1 MFASA
6 ILLATAFEVGPFY
19 QQTDADAA
27 ALRPF
32 WSQEGGTT
40 DVLWPVF
47 TAHRDWWRFCWFTHY
62 QKTTAGGYQFEVM
75 PLWFNGRTS
84 TDRLPSPALGRDRQP
99 SDDLDDSSYWGLF
112 PIWGHHPHVLLMYDV
127 KFCLWPLW
135 TQYKMPRPREKRWMT
150 TNAVLFPFFHWRDDG
165 AWGFW
170 PVYGINHQ
178 RESDHQYVLWPIVTW
193 ADYRPDRDTAG
204 EGTSWMVW
212 PLYGRVRRAYERQDS
227 VLPPLFSVATA
238 TSKKP
243 DPKNSFPTSLR
254 VRCPWPI
261 FEYENVRGAS
271 ERLSVWPLYER
282 TINYEYSTGRE
293 SSHVTRFGWKLVE
306 LYDDEAR
313 VFPFWTSR
321 RDGSFFRL
329 WPFWESETRGG
340 VTASRLLA
348 LFPIRW
354 VESVDRNW
362 AKFWTFY
369 ESVEDP
375 IATDHSLL
383 WGLIRWRTMK

>member
-6 ILLATAFEVGPFY
+6 LLLATAFEVGPFY
-19 QQTDADAA
+19 QQTDAGAA

-32 WSQEGGTT
+32 WSRDGETT

-47 TAHRDWWRFCWFTHY
+47 TAHRDWWRFCWFVHY
-62 QKTTAGGYQFEVM
+62 QETTAGGYQFEVM
-75 PLWFNGRTS
+75 PLWFNGRASSDRSPS
-84 TDRLPSPALGRDRQP
+84 TTGEDDRRLAN
-99 SDDLDDSSYWGLF
+99 DLDDSPYWGLF
-112 PIWGHHPHVLLMYDV
+112 PIWGYHPHFLLMYDV

-170 PVYGINHQ
+170 PVYGVNHQ

-193 ADYRPDRDTAG
+193 VDYRPDRDTAG

-212 PLYGRVRRAYERQDS
+212 PLYGRVRRARERQD
-227 VLPPLFSVATA
+227 LFIPPLFSWAETY
-238 TSKKP
+238 SKSWAARL
-243 DPKNSFPTSLR
+243 NSAPEMRL
-254 VRCPWPI
+254 RCPWPI
-261 FEYENVRGAS
+261 FEWESGAS
-271 ERLSVWPLYER
+271 RNRLSIWPIFER
-282 TINYEYSTGRE
+282 VDWRSYDKGDEAGS
-293 SSHVTRFGWKLVE
+293 VTRFGWKLVE
-306 LYDDEAR
+306 LYDDETR

-329 WPFWESETRGG
+329 WPFWEAETRGG

-383 WGLIRWRTMK
+383 WGIIRWRTTK